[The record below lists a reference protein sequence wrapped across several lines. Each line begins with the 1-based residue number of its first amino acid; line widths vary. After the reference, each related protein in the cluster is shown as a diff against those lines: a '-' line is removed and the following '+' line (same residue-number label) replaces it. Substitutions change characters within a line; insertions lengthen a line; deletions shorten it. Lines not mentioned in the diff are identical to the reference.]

1 MSAVPVTVPERVT
14 AGLARADR
22 RRRGRATAPSTTT
35 ATRADRPSAA
45 WWALVALVLGG
56 ELLVGLDV
64 AVPVVRQLVGLVVLL
79 LVPTWLLCP
88 SLGWVQE
95 RQRALTALGLAL
107 VGVMAGAMV
116 LNVALP
122 PLGVE
127 EPLRAPCIALA
138 STLVDLALLV
148 RHRETASTWLVRLR
162 AAGAHVGGAR
172 VHPGLLLSCTGLV
185 LSVLGAV
192 RLNNGAGA
200 GLTVVAFACVV
211 VALLAMVVVRGTSL
225 RTDGMIVFTSAL
237 TLLLATSLRGWF
249 VQGHDIQLEHVS
261 FLLVDQAGRWSM
273 SQFDSPYHAC
283 LAVNVLPVV
292 LGEVTGLSGAWV
304 FKVLMQVL
312 FALVPVQCYLWFRQ
326 LLPRPMAVLAVVL
339 VVAFPTFTTDMP
351 YLVRQEVAF
360 YFFSLALLA
369 AHPRAA
375 GAGGRRV
382 LWRTRSLV
390 LLLLVAM
397 MLSHYSTTYVVL
409 ITMLVGGGLVLAERL
424 LLRRRGREAS
434 RTPLVLLAWPVVVGL
449 ALSTFVWVNPV
460 TGTGGHAGD
469 VFRSAVA
476 SLTQA
481 RDATESS
488 SDLGNVPFLGGGP
501 TAQERLDDYSEQAL
515 EQAADLGFPGG
526 GLGLPDPALAPR
538 IDEPDPTPLTGLGR
552 AADSVGVDVTE
563 ANEVLRSAFALGL
576 QLALLVGAFFLVR
589 GHRLTAAYDRERV
602 WLTIGGVGALGVF
615 AVVPGLSVDYGVL
628 RVFQQGLMVF
638 APAVVLGFVM
648 VASPL
653 GRWRTPVVAG
663 FVMASLATLAGFV
676 PALTGGVD
684 QPRPSYSATGPYQE
698 LYGISPQEVA
708 AAGWLRDRG
717 VVEDGLPTVTREP
730 YADERLSGAVAIRKN
745 APYVFPS
752 LVGREVPTFLGQ
764 SVVQRQRAAVFSSGD
779 LLFYRYPVGAVRQRK
794 DLVYSNP
801 SAQVLQ

>member
-1 MSAVPVTVPERVT
+1 MTTAPVTVVERVT
-14 AGLARADR
+14 AGLVRAELR
-22 RRRGRATAPSTTT
+22 LRGAAQPRSGATAVRS
-35 ATRADRPSAA
+35 RPTAA
-45 WWALVALVLGG
+45 WWALLALVLVGQVVVASDVQVPVLRQAVG
-56 ELLVGLDV
+56 LLV
-64 AVPVVRQLVGLVVLL
+64 LV

-95 RQRALTALGLAL
+95 RQRALTALGLVL
-107 VGVMAGAMV
+107 LGVVAGAMLLDV
-116 LNVALP
+116 GLP
-122 PLGVE
+122 RVGVD
-127 EPLRAPCIALA
+127 EPLRAPWIALA
-138 STLVDLALLV
+138 STVVDVGLLV
-148 RHRETASTWLVRLR
+148 RQRATAATWLVSLGAAADHLR
-162 AAGAHVGGAR
+162 TAR
-172 VHPGLLLSCTGLV
+172 VHAALALSCTGLV

-200 GLTVVAFACVV
+200 GLTVGAFACVV
-211 VALLAMVVVRGTSL
+211 VALLAMVVMRGSSL
-225 RTDGMIVFTSAL
+225 RTDGMVVFTSAL
-237 TLLLATSLRGWF
+237 TLLLATSLRGWY

-360 YFFSLALLA
+360 YFFTLALLA

-375 GAGGRRV
+375 TTGGRRV
-382 LWRTRSLV
+382 LWRTRALV
-390 LLLLVAM
+390 LVFLVAM

-409 ITMLVGGGLVLAERL
+409 ITTAIGGGLVVAERL
-424 LLRRRGREAS
+424 VLRRRGQEAS
-434 RTPLVLLAWPVVVGL
+434 RKPLVLLAWPVVVGL
-449 ALSTFVWVNPV
+449 ALATFVWVNPV

-469 VFRSAVA
+469 VFRSAIA
-476 SLTQA
+476 SLTEA
-481 RDATESS
+481 REATESS

-501 TAQERLDDYSEQAL
+501 TAQERLDDHSAQAL
-515 EQAADLGFPGG
+515 EQAAALGYPDG
-526 GLGLPDPALAPR
+526 GLGLPDRANAPR

-552 AADSVGVDVTE
+552 AAADRGIDVPG

-602 WLTIGGVGALGVF
+602 WLTVGGVGALGVF

-648 VASPL
+648 VATPL

-676 PALTGGVD
+676 PAITGGVD

-708 AAGWLRDRG
+708 GAGWLRDRG

-730 YADERLSGAVAIRKN
+730 YSDERLSGSVAIREN

-752 LVGREVPTFLGQ
+752 LVARDVPTLLGQ
-764 SVVQRQRAAVFSSGD
+764 SVVQRQRAAVFASGD
-779 LLFYRYPVGAVRQRK
+779 LLFYRYPLGAVQARK

-801 SAQVLQ
+801 SAVVLQ